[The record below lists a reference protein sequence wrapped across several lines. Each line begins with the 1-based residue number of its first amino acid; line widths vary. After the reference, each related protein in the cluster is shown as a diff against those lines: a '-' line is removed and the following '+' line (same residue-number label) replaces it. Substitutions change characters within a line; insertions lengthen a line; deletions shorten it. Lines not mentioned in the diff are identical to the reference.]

1 MEDLE
6 ALRRRRRSVRP
17 QELHRVLLRTGFRFR
32 EGRGSHRVYIH
43 PGLKRILTIPQSRSP
58 VRAVY
63 VDAVIQAI
71 REVRA

>member
-17 QELHRVLLRTGFRFR
+17 QELHRVLLRAGFRFR
-32 EGRGSHRVYIH
+32 EGRGSHRVYSH
-43 PGLKRILTIPQSRSP
+43 PGLKHILTIPQSRSP